1 MPSCTHG
8 TEDIDFILMGPSGFL
23 GAAILRYLQSSSFSV
38 YPTRL
43 RLKDRLG
50 LEALLD
56 EIKPK
61 LGVICAA
68 GERGRPN
75 IAWCDSHPVET
86 VDANITGQLSVA
98 AACHERGLHV
108 ILVGTG
114 ALYVTSEK
122 KRKFSESDPPNGGS
136 PGVYTALRQKMEELT
151 NFFENALVIRVL
163 YPLSSDLDARG
174 LLGKLAR
181 FQQVDSVE
189 TSVTVLDDLIP
200 LLPVLAKRRA
210 AGVFNFVNPGT
221 LSYAQIVSLLAERI
235 SSCAEWTP
243 PTIRG
248 AGAGNKAAAELD
260 TTRLQDAIGVPIPQ
274 ASESAKRIVADL
286 KDDEIR
292 RFVQSLQKAP

>member
-1 MPSCTHG
+1 MRQC
-8 TEDIDFILMGPSGFL
+8 I
-23 GAAILRYLQSSSFSV
+23 
-38 YPTRL
+38 
-43 RLKDRLG
+43 
-50 LEALLD
+50 EALLD

-174 LLGKLAR
+174 LLGKLATWKIL
-181 FQQVDSVE
+181 E
-189 TSVTVLDDLIP
+189 WLGA
-200 LLPVLAKRRA
+200 LAIILF
-210 AGVFNFVNPGT
+210 AGC
-221 LSYAQIVSLLAERI
+221 SYLHSIHV
-235 SSCAEWTP
+235 
-243 PTIRG
+243 
-248 AGAGNKAAAELD
+248 
-260 TTRLQDAIGVPIPQ
+260 
-274 ASESAKRIVADL
+274 VA
-286 KDDEIR
+286 
-292 RFVQSLQKAP
+292 